1 MPVWLTKPVLA
12 GTGGNGAITKVPV
25 TTSGHAEVAIH
36 DPRLPFGEV
45 SVESLTPIF
54 QTDAVYGV
62 NATEVSTS
70 TDGTGGSATA
80 ANNLFAVSTGGTTA
94 GYFGALQSR
103 KRLRYRPGQGV
114 VARYTAVF
122 ETGIASVVQVAGVGS
137 AESGFFFGYN
147 GTSFGVLHNTG
158 GVREIQ
164 TLTVTAG
171 ATGAETATVTLNG
184 VATNVSVTSGSTTLN
199 AYEISKGT
207 FPGWKAEQRGA
218 TVVFVADAVGNK
230 ANTFS
235 LATSGGGTLAGSF
248 AETLAGVAAT
258 DNWVPQA
265 SWNGD
270 TLDGSGSASNPSGAT
285 LDPTKGNVYQI
296 GIQYLGFG
304 AVTLSIETT
313 PPGNNPDFSIVHTF
327 RFPNSQTG
335 TSVSQPSFP
344 FTMSA
349 ANVNTGVTAAKTVRS
364 ASFGGFIAGRK
375 VLSGPRMSYFIPGGV
390 TSSTSAYVPL
400 FTVRNSL
407 AYATRANQSVVNL
420 LSVSGSGKST
430 NGVTGFY
437 LIRDATLT
445 GTPNFTSFATA
456 SSTYWD
462 TAATACTFSSN
473 SQVIWSASITGDGQ
487 ILFSFSDD
495 ITLQPGETVTLAV
508 RSVTGTATCLGQ
520 INTREDQ

>member
-1 MPVWLTKPVLA
+1 MPVWLTKPVIS
-12 GTGGNGAITKVPV
+12 GVVGSGAITAVPV
-25 TTSGHAEVAIH
+25 TTVGHLEVAVH
-36 DPRLPFGEV
+36 EPRLPFGEV
-45 SVESLTPIF
+45 SVESLTPVF

-62 NATEVSTS
+62 NSSEVSTS

-80 ANNLFAVSTGGTTA
+80 ANNLFVVSTGGTTA

-114 VARYTAVF
+114 VTRYTAVF

-147 GTSFGVLHNTG
+147 GTSFGILHNTG

-164 TLTVTAG
+164 TLTVGTG
-171 ATGAETATVTLNG
+171 ASGAETATVTLNG
-184 VATNVSVTSGSTTLN
+184 VPFNVAVTSGSATFN

-207 FPGWKAEQRGA
+207 FTGWTAEQRGA
-218 TVVFVADAVGNK
+218 TVVFLANAVGNK
-230 ANTFS
+230 ASTFT
-235 LATSGGGTLAGSF
+235 LATSGGGTLAGTF
-248 AETLAGVAAT
+248 VETLAGVAAT
-258 DNWVPQA
+258 DNWIPQT

-270 TLDGSGSASNPSGAT
+270 VLDGTGSASNPSGAL

-304 AVTLSIETT
+304 AVSFAIEIT
-313 PPGNNPDFSIVHTF
+313 PPGNNPDFATVHTI
-327 RFPNSQTG
+327 RFPNTQTS
-335 TSVSQPSFP
+335 TSITQPSFP

-349 ANVNTGVTAAKTVRS
+349 ANVNTGVTAAKTVRT
-364 ASFGGFIAGRK
+364 ASFAGFVAGK
-375 VLSGPRMSYFIPGGV
+375 KSLTGPRMSYFIPGGV

-400 FTVRNSL
+400 FTIRNSL
-407 AYATRANQSVVNL
+407 VYATRANQSVVNL
-420 LSVSGSGKST
+420 LSASGSGKSV

-437 LIRDATLT
+437 LIRNATLT
-445 GTPNFTSFATA
+445 GTPSFTSFATT

-462 TAATACTFSSN
+462 TAATACTFSTN
-473 SQVIWSASITGDGQ
+473 NQVIWSASITGDGQ
-487 ILFSFSDD
+487 ILFTFEDD

-508 RSVTGTATCLGQ
+508 RSVTGTALCLGQ